1 MPLVKELPVVDQQ
14 IVLGRDVLAQVGLTT
29 GRATLVIDHDSITI
43 RPVRDVGHDID
54 RETLIQKMM
63 EKSGCSREEI
73 ERFLATA
80 GAWAESWSMQEP
92 GIPVDHEKFVADL
105 MAKTGESQEEIEAFL
120 DTAGSWADD
129 DETVLTIMRVRE
141 EMARWQPPEW

>member
-14 IVLGRDVLAQVGLTT
+14 LVLGRDVLAQVGLTT
-29 GRATLVIDHDSITI
+29 GWATLVIDHDSIIIQPTQDAS
-43 RPVRDVGHDID
+43 PGVD
-54 RETLIQKMM
+54 RETLIQKMI
-63 EKSGCSREEI
+63 ENPGRSREEI
-73 ERFLATA
+73 ERFSTTA

>member
-1 MPLVKELPVVDQQ
+1 MPLVRDLPVV
-14 IVLGRDVLAQVGLTT
+14 
-29 GRATLVIDHDSITI
+29 DHDSITI

-80 GAWAESWSMQEP
+80 GAWA
-92 GIPVDHEKFVADL
+92 
-105 MAKTGESQEEIEAFL
+105 
-120 DTAGSWADD
+120 DD